1 MAEFTSRSTKGAAGQ
16 IAHHSYVRTNKK
28 KKKKKG
34 NIREKGKFEEKGQ
47 RGVSATTLTHRALF
61 AALEQLVET
70 EGLLPMIISLARSL
84 RCFFVGISWLLF
96 FLFFFFFFFLFPF
109 LPVVRVCAG
118 WATQNMCVPS
128 EAKEAATAA
137 VDVVMGKQYGMY
149 THTDRQTD
157 MCLCRGIGDRGIQ
170 VRHKGYETVCTATTA
185 YCNCMHY
192 VIVVVVVVVVVV
204 VNGSKRQRAAEDLL
218 TLDSAVFPNSRRH
231 RIHLS
236 NLLPTTFDLTL
247 FNHFFFP
254 FFFSPTAYRTVLATC
269 TTCAPFHS
277 ILLVILFQ
285 VCRLLLLKGRTVITT
300 NWCTKVNQITTKKE
314 RDKCDAMQ

>member
-1 MAEFTSRSTKGAAGQ
+1 M
-16 IAHHSYVRTNKK
+16 
-28 KKKKKG
+28 
-34 NIREKGKFEEKGQ
+34 
-47 RGVSATTLTHRALF
+47 
-61 AALEQLVET
+61 
-70 EGLLPMIISLARSL
+70 
-84 RCFFVGISWLLF
+84 
-96 FLFFFFFFFLFPF
+96 
-109 LPVVRVCAG
+109 
-118 WATQNMCVPS
+118 PS
-128 EAKEAATAA
+128 EAKEAATAAAAAA

-170 VRHKGYETVCTATTA
+170 VRHKGYETVCTAATA

-192 VIVVVVVVVVVV
+192 VIVVVV

-236 NLLPTTFDLTL
+236 NLLPTTFDLIL
-247 FNHFFFP
+247 FNHFFFL
-254 FFFSPTAYRTVLATC
+254 FFIFFSPTAYRTVLATC

-277 ILLVILFQ
+277 ILLVILFH

-300 NWCTKVNQITTKKE
+300 N
-314 RDKCDAMQ
+314 